1 MKISITGILSPVVFV
16 AASIGLVA
24 CGGGDSSSDTAG
36 ALTYTGPTAVVEITT
51 TNADSVAGN
60 VWSNIDALS
69 FDPNGVVGGTP
80 TAVQTRGAGGASQP
94 GLNEQVRRAVSLLPR
109 FNAIEALPAGVT
121 TSQTLP
127 CSVSGS
133 ITLTANQ
140 QDPNSISPGDRY
152 ELRFNSCDEGAEVT
166 SGSLSM
172 NIDQFDGDTALMTD
186 YAMAGRVS
194 FDMSVRDKSTG
205 ASFRGAGGMNFE
217 QSQRG
222 TVTSSRVY
230 GTRVV
235 FSEGARQLM
244 LQDFD
249 FRDDYDPTVPSR
261 TYSADFTLSSTDI
274 GGTVFVQTRVPF
286 QSTGYFANPT
296 VGSLRITGAN
306 DAWVQLDA
314 ESDGQHVTLSWD
326 IDPIDGTADGS
337 KTVLWEDLPITTI
350 P

>member
-1 MKISITGILSPVVFV
+1 MNISIRGILSPVVMV
-16 AASIGLVA
+16 TVLLGLVA
-24 CGGGDSSSDTAG
+24 CGGGDSGSDTTG
-36 ALTYTGPTAVVEITT
+36 ALTYTGPTAIVDLTT
-51 TNADSVAGN
+51 TDAGSVAGD

-69 FDPNGVVGGTP
+69 FNPSGVVDGTP
-80 TAVQTRGAGGASQP
+80 TAVQTRPAGGTSLP
-94 GLNEQVRRAVSLLPR
+94 GLNEQVRRAVNLLPR
-109 FNAIEALPAGVT
+109 FNATEALPAGVT
-121 TSQTLP
+121 TSQTLA

-133 ITLTANQ
+133 ITMTANQ
-140 QDPNSISPGDRY
+140 QDSNKLSPGDRY
-152 ELRFNSCDEGAEVT
+152 ELRFNNCDQGTDVT

-172 NIDQFDGDTALMTD
+172 NIDSFSGDPALMTD

-194 FDMSVRDKSTG
+194 FDVTVRDKSTG

-217 QSQRG
+217 QSQTG
-222 TVTSSRVY
+222 TVMSSRVY

-244 LQDFD
+244 LRDFD
-249 FRDDYDPTVPSR
+249 FWEDFDSAGPSR

-274 GGTVFVQTRVPF
+274 GGTVIVQTLVPF

-314 ESDGQHVTLSWD
+314 ESDGQNVTLSWD
-326 IDPIDGTADGS
+326 LNPIDGTADAS
-337 KTVLWEDLPITTI
+337 KTVLWEGLPTTTI